1 MPNLTTMLE
10 KKTSLRLLYTIN
22 SSPQYILARSHT
34 TVPVTLVPPEGGADG
49 DNAQPIYGSVLLKTC
64 LNTICR
70 SSPELVQD
78 NCRDFSLYV
87 LDPLESNSAPAP
99 VRISSANK
107 EPSSSKPSLSLE
119 QPRGVA
125 VGLGLM
131 SWALHS
137 DDSDPVTVVGTIV
150 KQGTSQEALEVIF
163 ALREV
168 SLLGT
173 SFIRGNKIFTT
184 ADGCNETTSMGLF
197 VNISACE
204 GRYAA
209 YFKSCKMFLRVFTL
223 YVPLSIFFI
232 AIFYATGRVFFQT
245 TSRCLNASFNGST
258 STHLGHYATNSC
270 VDPYENES

>member
-1 MPNLTTMLE
+1 MNASFNATNCDIDVLLCHYVSDLIMTTTMLE

-34 TVPVTLVPPEGGADG
+34 TVPVTLVSPESVVDG
-49 DNAQPIYGSVLLKTC
+49 DNEQPIYGSVLLKTC

-87 LDPLESNSAPAP
+87 LDPLESTSAPAP
-99 VRISSANK
+99 VRISNANR
-107 EPSSSKPSLSLE
+107 EPSSSKPGLSLE

-168 SLLGT
+168 SLSGT
-173 SFIRGNKIFTT
+173 S
-184 ADGCNETTSMGLF
+184 L
-197 VNISACE
+197 
-204 GRYAA
+204 
-209 YFKSCKMFLRVFTL
+209 KS
-223 YVPLSIFFI
+223 
-232 AIFYATGRVFFQT
+232 Q
-245 TSRCLNASFNGST
+245 FNF
-258 STHLGHYATNSC
+258 HEYRRLQ
-270 VDPYENES
+270 

>member
-1 MPNLTTMLE
+1 MLE

-34 TVPVTLVPPEGGADG
+34 TVPVTLLPPEGVADG
-49 DNAQPIYGSVLLKTC
+49 DNAQLIYGSVLLKTC

-78 NCRDFSLYV
+78 SCRDFSLYV

-99 VRISSANK
+99 VRISNANR
-107 EPSSSKPSLSLE
+107 ESSSSKPSSSLE

-168 SLLGT
+168 VSLLGMPLKREP
-173 SFIRGNKIFTT
+173 IQCLLLPQTT
-184 ADGCNETTSMGLF
+184 AMKQPAWTASSLVHGREDTRQLSSRVRCSYGVLLF
-197 VNISACE
+197 MYPD
-204 GRYAA
+204 R
-209 YFKSCKMFLRVFTL
+209 FL
-223 YVPLSIFFI
+223 I
-232 AIFYATGRVFFQT
+232 AIFHATGGVFFQT
-245 TSRCLNASFNGST
+245 TSRCLNAGFI
-258 STHLGHYATNSC
+258 
-270 VDPYENES
+270 

>member
-1 MPNLTTMLE
+1 MVG

-34 TVPVTLVPPEGGADG
+34 TVPVSLLPPEAVADG
-49 DNAQPIYGSVLLKTC
+49 DNAQPIYGSVSLKSC

-99 VRISSANK
+99 VRISSANR
-107 EPSSSKPSLSLE
+107 EPSSSKSSLSSE

-131 SWALHS
+131 SWALYS

-173 SFIRGNKIFTT
+173 SLKSQF
-184 ADGCNETTSMGLF
+184 
-197 VNISACE
+197 NI
-204 GRYAA
+204 
-209 YFKSCKMFLRVFTL
+209 
-223 YVPLSIFFI
+223 
-232 AIFYATGRVFFQT
+232 
-245 TSRCLNASFNGST
+245 
-258 STHLGHYATNSC
+258 HY
-270 VDPYENES
+270 YRRLQ

>member
-1 MPNLTTMLE
+1 MMSNLTTMLE
-10 KKTSLRLLYTIN
+10 KRTSLRLLYTIN

-34 TVPVTLVPPEGGADG
+34 TVPVTLVPPEGVPDG
-49 DNAQPIYGSVLLKTC
+49 DNAHPIYGSVLLKTC

-70 SSPELVQD
+70 TSPELVQD

-99 VRISSANK
+99 VRISNANR
-107 EPSSSKPSLSLE
+107 EPSSSKPSSSLE

-168 SLLGT
+168 SLPGT
-173 SFIRGNKIFTT
+173 S
-184 ADGCNETTSMGLF
+184 L
-197 VNISACE
+197 
-204 GRYAA
+204 
-209 YFKSCKMFLRVFTL
+209 KSK
-223 YVPLSIFFI
+223 
-232 AIFYATGRVFFQT
+232 
-245 TSRCLNASFNGST
+245 FNV
-258 STHLGHYATNSC
+258 HYRRLQ
-270 VDPYENES
+270 

>member
-1 MPNLTTMLE
+1 M
-10 KKTSLRLLYTIN
+10 
-22 SSPQYILARSHT
+22 
-34 TVPVTLVPPEGGADG
+34 PPEGVADG
-49 DNAQPIYGSVLLKTC
+49 DNAQPIYGSVFLKTC

-99 VRISSANK
+99 VHISNANK

-131 SWALHS
+131 SWALSS

-150 KQGTSQEALEVIF
+150 KQGTNQEALEVIF

-168 SLLGT
+168 SLLKT
-173 SFIRGNKIFTT
+173 S
-184 ADGCNETTSMGLF
+184 L
-197 VNISACE
+197 
-204 GRYAA
+204 
-209 YFKSCKMFLRVFTL
+209 KS
-223 YVPLSIFFI
+223 
-232 AIFYATGRVFFQT
+232 Q
-245 TSRCLNASFNGST
+245 LNF
-258 STHLGHYATNSC
+258 HY
-270 VDPYENES
+270 YRRLQ

>member
-1 MPNLTTMLE
+1 MLE

-34 TVPVTLVPPEGGADG
+34 SVPVTLVPPEGVADG

-78 NCRDFSLYV
+78 SCRDFSLYV

-99 VRISSANK
+99 VRISK
-107 EPSSSKPSLSLE
+107 EPSSTKPSVSLE

-173 SFIRGNKIFTT
+173 S
-184 ADGCNETTSMGLF
+184 L
-197 VNISACE
+197 
-204 GRYAA
+204 
-209 YFKSCKMFLRVFTL
+209 KS
-223 YVPLSIFFI
+223 
-232 AIFYATGRVFFQT
+232 Q
-245 TSRCLNASFNGST
+245 FNV
-258 STHLGHYATNSC
+258 L
-270 VDPYENES
+270 